1 MVFNSIEFFIFLSIV
16 FFIYWIILKENL
28 KSQNLLLLVSSYL
41 FYSWWDWRFLSL
53 IFIST
58 LVDYL
63 IGKKIFENHD
73 KMVGKAYLLA
83 SITFNLGILAFFK
96 YFNFFIESWINL
108 LSSIGYQQQSLWSLN
123 IILPLG
129 ISFYTF
135 QTMSY
140 SLDIYNKRIKPVK
153 NFITFAVFVSFFPQL
168 VAGPIER
175 ASNLIPQIQ
184 SSRYFKYKNGVE
196 GLRLI
201 LWGLFKKVAIAD
213 RLAVYVNIIFNDYTS
228 LNGGVLLLGLIYFS
242 FQIYCDFSGYSDI
255 AIGTSKL
262 LGFEI
267 MSNFK
272 FPYFSRDV
280 GEFWRRW
287 HISLSTWFKDYLYI
301 PLGGSKGGKWVSIK
315 NIFIIFIVSG
325 FWHGANWKFI
335 IWGLIHAILYIPLF
349 IRGENRRYT
358 TSIVAEGKC
367 LPSLKEL
374 FQMGSTFSFT
384 MLAWVFFRSD
394 SISSAFDYLFK
405 MIIEFGTPTSNRGG
419 IIFILLFVLIEWL
432 MKKDV
437 RNPLSF
443 NNNYIRYCVYI
454 ILIIIISCFS
464 GNSDSIEFIYF
475 QF

>member
-1 MVFNSIEFFIFLSIV
+1 M
-16 FFIYWIILKENL
+16 
-28 KSQNLLLLVSSYL
+28 
-41 FYSWWDWRFLSL
+41 
-53 IFIST
+53 
-58 LVDYL
+58 
-63 IGKKIFENHD
+63 
-73 KMVGKAYLLA
+73 
-83 SITFNLGILAFFK
+83 
-96 YFNFFIESWINL
+96 
-108 LSSIGYQQQSLWSLN
+108 
-123 IILPLG
+123 
-129 ISFYTF
+129 
-135 QTMSY
+135 
-140 SLDIYNKRIKPVK
+140 
-153 NFITFAVFVSFFPQL
+153 
-168 VAGPIER
+168 
-175 ASNLIPQIQ
+175 
-184 SSRYFKYKNGVE
+184 
-196 GLRLI
+196 
-201 LWGLFKKVAIAD
+201 
-213 RLAVYVNIIFNDYTS
+213 
-228 LNGGVLLLGLIYFS
+228 LLLGLIYFS

-374 FQMGSTFSFT
+374 YQMGSTFCLT

-405 MIIEFGTPTSNRGG
+405 MIIEFGTPLSNRGG

-454 ILIIIISCFS
+454 ILIIIITCFS